1 MQRLKRIPY
10 FITIGIFIII
20 SLFPFLWAFS
30 ISIKPKEMATM
41 LPPVLIF
48 KPTIVSYIELFKQ
61 YHFEKYLVN
70 SLTISIGVLLV
81 SLLVGSLAAFSFAR
95 YRVGGRSLT
104 YGILVVQMIPPMVIT
119 FPLYLTIRALG
130 LIDSIPGLIL
140 AQLTYSLPFVMWVM
154 RQFFMQVPIELD
166 ESAKIDGASNYRL
179 FFQIIIPLSIPG
191 LVSASI
197 FTFLGSWNDL
207 LFPLMLTN
215 VNAQTV
221 TIAAAN
227 FVTVYNILWTDVD
240 ASALLMTIPPILLTL
255 FARKYIV
262 AGLVGS
268 SVKG

>member
-1 MQRLKRIPY
+1 MRKILRCIYPVIIAV
-10 FITIGIFIII
+10 FIVV

-41 LPPVLIF
+41 LPPVLVF
-48 KPTIVSYIELFKQ
+48 RPTLIAYQELFTVH
-61 YHFEKYLVN
+61 HFQGYLSN
-70 SLTISIGVLLV
+70 SLILSISVLLV
-81 SLLVGSLAAFSFAR
+81 SLLVGSLAAYSFAR
-95 YRVGGRSLT
+95 FRVGGKSLT

-119 FPLYLTIRALG
+119 FPLYLTIRAFG
-130 LIDSIPGLIL
+130 LIDTIPGLVL

-154 RQFFMQVPIELD
+154 RQFFLQVPIAID
-166 ESAKIDGASNYRL
+166 ESARIDGSSNYRL
-179 FFQIIIPLSIPG
+179 FFQIILPLSAPG

-215 VNAQTV
+215 TRAQTV
-221 TIAAAN
+221 TLAAAN

-240 ASALLMTIPPILLTL
+240 ASVFLMTIPPILLTL
-255 FARKYIV
+255 FARKYIIS
-262 AGLVGS
+262 GLVGA